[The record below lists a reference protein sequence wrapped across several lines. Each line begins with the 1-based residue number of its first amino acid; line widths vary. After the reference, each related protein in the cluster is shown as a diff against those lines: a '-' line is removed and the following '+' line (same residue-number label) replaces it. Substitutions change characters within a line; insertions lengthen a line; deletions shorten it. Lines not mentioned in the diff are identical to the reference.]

1 MVDVEADRTPGPLS
15 LGPAAIADVVLMGEH
30 DWTVVLS
37 DDDDDLNELREELT
51 YLSEEE
57 GLGAVGVVDLKDSAK
72 SLIEQLAKERCDLV
86 VWAGDIGE
94 LPETELRR
102 LDQVRNRAL
111 DGPRVVL
118 HTTLR
123 GAARLA
129 AFAPNIWSWVGAR
142 CFTLASAEARM
153 SVEQRLQSLRVH
165 YDMTDEQ
172 MVEAWSS
179 GELEPESGLAEWLA
193 LLGRGDLLGG

>member
-1 MVDVEADRTPGPLS
+1 MVDVEADLAPRPLP

-37 DDDDDLNELREELT
+37 GDDDDLNELREELT

-57 GLGAVGVVDLKDSAK
+57 GLGAVGVV
-72 SLIEQLAKERCDLV
+72 SLENSVETLLDQLTQERCDFV

-102 LDQVRNRAL
+102 LDRIRNRAL

-118 HTTLR
+118 HTTLQ
-123 GAARLA
+123 GAARVA

-153 SVEQRLQSLRVH
+153 SIEQRLQSLRVH

-179 GELEPESGLAEWLA
+179 GKLEPESGLAEWLA